1 MTTQIGFGNVQ
12 PKKQAAKKNKA
23 KRAAASQQYDEMK
36 KSGMPEFNIFV
47 RVEGQKNWFPVG
59 SMTVNR
65 SNQINK
71 AVFDQQEELLKGAF
85 RLFPKLRKNQNR
97 LEYGYRLKEF
107 TDEPIQLAIRPK
119 ATTPNLLQS
128 TVSSVKERI
137 SSLLNRR

>member
-23 KRAAASQQYDEMK
+23 KRAAASRQYDEMK

-65 SNQINK
+65 SSQINK

-85 RLFPKLRKNQNR
+85 RLFPKLRKHQNR

-107 TDEPIQLAIRPK
+107 TDEPIELATRPK
-119 ATTPNLLQS
+119 ATAPNLLQS